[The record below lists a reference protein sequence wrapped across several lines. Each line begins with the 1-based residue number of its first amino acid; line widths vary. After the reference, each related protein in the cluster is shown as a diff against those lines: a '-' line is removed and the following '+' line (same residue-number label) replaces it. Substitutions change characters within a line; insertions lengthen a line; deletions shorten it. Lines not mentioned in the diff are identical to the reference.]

1 MRRPVRRKPQAGG
14 MSLFPFLAVLICTM
28 GSLVVVLLAVVQQAK
43 MTAAAAADDARQSG
57 NSSAVQQQ
65 LAARRDQIASLHAQ
79 RDDFASRLA
88 QRQRQLG
95 NIENNFQQLR
105 ERVEQLRKAQA
116 ELANQKPIRSRDEK
130 TSRAELAYLGQL
142 IAAAEDDLEKAKHD
156 AKSKKR
162 TYSIIPYDGPQ
173 GTPRRPIY
181 LECVADR
188 VIIQPEGIELTISDL
203 EPPYTAGNPLASAL
217 RAYRTF
223 MTSAGVL
230 HGEPYPLLVVRP
242 DGSEMYA
249 AARTAMKSW
258 DSEFGYELVSANLE
272 LDYAKP
278 NPELAERL
286 KFTIDT
292 MRRQR
297 ERFNVASSVR
307 QDNSRSRPALHLNPR
322 TGTFEPEDG
331 GEGGFGQGSNASQQ
345 NARQQQGERY
355 AQSGTGPGSSA
366 FSEGRVGQRNP
377 GIVTNSFYN
386 PDINASQVA
395 RGDGT
400 GNPGTAQGD
409 RQTHSQGG
417 SAQHGSSATQ
427 GRPQTGTPGQPAS
440 QSSSNGGGSP
450 REGSQH
456 GSQQQGTSSQAG
468 SPGQASDR
476 QGQQGGSNQQI
487 ANARG
492 GNWALPNAAG
502 GSIGFTRPIRVDC
515 FDDRLVIVPERGTTS
530 PQVIVS
536 TQGAGRAWI
545 DHFVSAVWQHM
556 KTWGIAGRSAYW
568 KPILNVRVMPGGET
582 RFAELEAMLQRSGID
597 AKKVSP

>member
-43 MTAAAAADDARQSG
+43 MTAAAAADEVRQHE
-57 NSSAVQQQ
+57 SSSEDQQQ
-65 LAARRDQIASLHAQ
+65 LAARKDQIASLHTR

-105 ERVEQLRKAQA
+105 QRVEQLRKAQA
-116 ELANQKPIRSRDEK
+116 DLANQKPIRSRDEK
-130 TSRAELAYLGQL
+130 TSRAELAYLSQL
-142 IAAAEDDLEKAKHD
+142 ITAAEIELEKAKHD
-156 AKSKKR
+156 AKSQKR

-223 MTSAGVL
+223 MTSAGAL
-230 HGEPYPLLVVRP
+230 RGEPYPLLVVRP

-258 DSEFGYELVSANLE
+258 DSEFGYELVNANLE
-272 LDYAKP
+272 LEYAKP

-331 GEGGFGQGSNASQQ
+331 GEGRFGQGSNSSGR
-345 NARQQQGERY
+345 NARQQQGNRDT
-355 AQSGTGPGSSA
+355 QSGTGPGGSA
-366 FSEGRVGQRNP
+366 FSESGVGQGNP
-377 GIVTNSFYN
+377 GSVTNSFYN
-386 PDINASQVA
+386 PDINAGQVA
-395 RGDGT
+395 HGDGAGGT
-400 GNPGTAQGD
+400 GAAQGN
-409 RQTHSQGG
+409 RQTYPPSDSG
-417 SAQHGSSATQ
+417 QHAGSSATQ
-427 GRPQTGTPGQPAS
+427 GNTQGGTLGQQASQTGG
-440 QSSSNGGGSP
+440 NGGGSP

-456 GSQQQGTSSQAG
+456 GSQQQGDSS
-468 SPGQASDR
+468 
-476 QGQQGGSNQQI
+476 QQI

-502 GSIGFTRPIRVDC
+502 GSTGFTRPIRVDC
-515 FDDRLVIVPERGTTS
+515 FNDRLVIVPERGTAS
-530 PQVIVS
+530 PQVIIS

-556 KTWGIAGRSAYW
+556 KTWGIAGRNAYW
-568 KPILNVRVMPGGET
+568 KPILNVRVKPGGEA
-582 RFAELEAMLQRSGID
+582 RYAELEVMLQRSGIGI
-597 AKKVSP
+597 KKVSP